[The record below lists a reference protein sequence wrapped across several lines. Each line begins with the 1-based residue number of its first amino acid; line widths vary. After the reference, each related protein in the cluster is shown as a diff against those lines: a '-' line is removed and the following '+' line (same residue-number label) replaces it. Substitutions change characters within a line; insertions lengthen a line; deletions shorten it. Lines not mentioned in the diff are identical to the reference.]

1 MKHSILKGFVAALIS
16 ITTITSCQVGRKPVI
31 KNVSIDKDTIRQRY
45 GINTVDTA
53 TPAAGNDETVAN
65 SAEKTALIQTLLPLL
80 QNEINF
86 STFSGKAKMHYA
98 SNDQKQEF
106 VANIRISK
114 DKIIWVN
121 ITALGGMVNAARAYI
136 TPDSIYFVN
145 YLQKE
150 AYRVPISEGQKL
162 LPMPVDF
169 TLLQNMIV
177 GNVLSKNGT
186 PLNATAFGGTWTL
199 ELKDDSIA
207 QQLGF
212 NKADSSLRS
221 QQVRTQDDA
230 MQAMIQYGNYQQ
242 VDNRKFST
250 GRVITIS
257 NAGQPHYMDM
267 DFNKAEFDTPLEFP
281 FQIPKNY
288 TIK

>member
-53 TPAAGNDETVAN
+53 APVAGDDETAAN
-65 SAEKTALIQTLLPLL
+65 SAEKIALIQNLLPLL

-121 ITALGGMVNAARAYI
+121 ITALGGMVNAARA
-136 TPDSIYFVN
+136 
-145 YLQKE
+145 
-150 AYRVPISEGQKL
+150 
-162 LPMPVDF
+162 
-169 TLLQNMIV
+169 
-177 GNVLSKNGT
+177 
-186 PLNATAFGGTWTL
+186 
-199 ELKDDSIA
+199 
-207 QQLGF
+207 
-212 NKADSSLRS
+212 
-221 QQVRTQDDA
+221 
-230 MQAMIQYGNYQQ
+230 
-242 VDNRKFST
+242 
-250 GRVITIS
+250 
-257 NAGQPHYMDM
+257 
-267 DFNKAEFDTPLEFP
+267 
-281 FQIPKNY
+281 
-288 TIK
+288 